1 MPPENPD
8 RGGKRKNS
16 GRPKLENK
24 KQFQSVGIGGTP
36 TEISRLKEKAKNAE
50 KSTSRF
56 VLESLE
62 CTDEQN
68 PND

>member
-8 RGGKRKNS
+8 WGGKRENS
-16 GRPKLENK
+16 GRPKLENR

-50 KSTSRF
+50 KSVSSF
-56 VLESLE
+56 VLESLN
-62 CTDEQN
+62 CLDEQN
-68 PND
+68 KD

>member
-1 MPPENPD
+1 MSP

-36 TEISRLKEKAKNAE
+36 TEISRLKEKAKNA
-50 KSTSRF
+50 K
-56 VLESLE
+56 
-62 CTDEQN
+62 
-68 PND
+68 